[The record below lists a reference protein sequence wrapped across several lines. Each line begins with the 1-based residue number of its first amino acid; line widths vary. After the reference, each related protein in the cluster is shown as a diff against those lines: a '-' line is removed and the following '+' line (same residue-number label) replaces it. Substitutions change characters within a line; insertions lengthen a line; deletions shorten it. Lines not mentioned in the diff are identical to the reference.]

1 MTDDMYRPIRQRLAA
16 VTGGPWSVAETE
28 TYGRLVWGIGVD
40 YDPRDPSGQTAMQ
53 TQASVAQQI
62 PRAADAEFIAHAPAD
77 IELLLA
83 EAQLGGEISDTV
95 TAWLDRN
102 GDGIPL
108 LALQELNA
116 ALEELHSRHRA

>member
-1 MTDDMYRPIRQRLAA
+1 
-16 VTGGPWSVAETE
+16 
-28 TYGRLVWGIGVD
+28 YGRLVWGVGVD
-40 YDPRDPSGQTAMQ
+40 YDPSDPTGQTAMQ
-53 TQASVAQQI
+53 TQEIVAQQI
-62 PRAADAEFIAHAPAD
+62 PRAADAEFIVHAPTD
-77 IELLLA
+77 IELLLG